1 MEGIGE
7 SSGVGKNSRD
17 IRMAMRMNGNLQLT
31 GVGSWGHLQSE
42 TETWDKGGAQESMGV
57 SLTVTHSIG
66 DMASEEITSCSQAE
80 MRGTPTHPQNFPP
93 KIYPVYKK
101 CRGRRWRRD

>member
-42 TETWDKGGAQESMGV
+42 TETWDKGGATESIEV
-57 SLTVTHSIG
+57 SLIMTHYVE
-66 DMASEEITSCSQAE
+66 DMVPERATTYSQA
-80 MRGTPTHPQNFPP
+80 GTPVEP
-93 KIYPVYKK
+93 
-101 CRGRRWRRD
+101 